1 MLRRRAGSATMIWWQ
16 ASTAAIAVFRAIAP
30 VVRSLTW
37 SSAAISK
44 KAQRS
49 LATSP
54 RVTRTNAKRY
64 TPTLYRSKQMFLRK
78 AELVDSLS
86 RDLAHARNKRD
97 NFAARVTTLSAQIA
111 DLEVRLS
118 AENERLERERA
129 ALEIVAIKKRVRD
142 RSLTFTAGIAGIRNA
157 TEAAETIVPEV
168 REFNESL
175 DVIATT
181 VVNAID
187 GLLVEL
193 DRRIEAARAGKAAPE
208 LQQWLTWCPE
218 SAQIS
223 DRLNRLP
230 VKLTK

>member
-1 MLRRRAGSATMIWWQ
+1 
-16 ASTAAIAVFRAIAP
+16 
-30 VVRSLTW
+30 
-37 SSAAISK
+37 
-44 KAQRS
+44 
-49 LATSP
+49 
-54 RVTRTNAKRY
+54 
-64 TPTLYRSKQMFLRK
+64 MFLRK

-193 DRRIEAARAGKAAPE
+193 DRRIEAARARKAAPE

-230 VKLTK
+230 VKLTKEEATQDRTAA

>member
-1 MLRRRAGSATMIWWQ
+1 
-16 ASTAAIAVFRAIAP
+16 
-30 VVRSLTW
+30 
-37 SSAAISK
+37 
-44 KAQRS
+44 
-49 LATSP
+49 
-54 RVTRTNAKRY
+54 
-64 TPTLYRSKQMFLRK
+64 MFLRK

-86 RDLAHARNKRD
+86 RDLAQARNKRD
-97 NFAARVTTLSAQIA
+97 TFAARVTTLSAQIA

-142 RSLTFTAGIAGIRNA
+142 RFLTFTAGIAGIRNA
-157 TEAAETIVPEV
+157 TEVAETIVPEV

-175 DVIATT
+175 DVIATN

-193 DRRIEAARAGKAAPE
+193 DRRIEAARAGKAGPE

-218 SAQIS
+218 SPQIS

-230 VKLTK
+230 VKLTKEEVAEDRTAV

>member
-1 MLRRRAGSATMIWWQ
+1 
-16 ASTAAIAVFRAIAP
+16 
-30 VVRSLTW
+30 
-37 SSAAISK
+37 
-44 KAQRS
+44 
-49 LATSP
+49 
-54 RVTRTNAKRY
+54 
-64 TPTLYRSKQMFLRK
+64 MFLRK

-97 NFAARVTTLSAQIA
+97 TFAARVTTLSAQIA
-111 DLEVRLS
+111 ELEVRLS

-142 RSLTFTAGIAGIRNA
+142 RFSTFTAGIAGIRNA
-157 TEAAETIVPEV
+157 TEVAETIVPEV

-175 DVIATT
+175 DVIATK

-193 DRRIEAARAGKAAPE
+193 DRRIEAARAGKTGPE
-208 LQQWLTWCPE
+208 LQQWLTWRPE
-218 SAQIS
+218 SPQIS

-230 VKLTK
+230 VKLTKEETTQERTAA

>member
-1 MLRRRAGSATMIWWQ
+1 
-16 ASTAAIAVFRAIAP
+16 
-30 VVRSLTW
+30 
-37 SSAAISK
+37 
-44 KAQRS
+44 
-49 LATSP
+49 
-54 RVTRTNAKRY
+54 
-64 TPTLYRSKQMFLRK
+64 MFLRK

-86 RDLAHARNKRD
+86 RDLAQARNKRD
-97 NFAARVTTLSAQIA
+97 TFAARVTTLTAQIA
-111 DLEVRLS
+111 ELEVRLS

-157 TEAAETIVPEV
+157 TEVAETIVPAV

-175 DVIATT
+175 DVIATN

-187 GLLVEL
+187 DLLVEL

-223 DRLNRLP
+223 DREHRLP
-230 VKLTK
+230 MKLTKEKSAEDRSSTETA

>member
-1 MLRRRAGSATMIWWQ
+1 
-16 ASTAAIAVFRAIAP
+16 
-30 VVRSLTW
+30 
-37 SSAAISK
+37 
-44 KAQRS
+44 
-49 LATSP
+49 
-54 RVTRTNAKRY
+54 
-64 TPTLYRSKQMFLRK
+64 MFLRK

-129 ALEIVAIKKRVRD
+129 ANEIVAIKKRVRD

-157 TEAAETIVPEV
+157 TEVAETIVPEV
-168 REFNESL
+168 REFTESL
-175 DVIATT
+175 DMIATN

-208 LQQWLTWCPE
+208 LPQSLTRSLEFHP
-218 SAQIS
+218 A
-223 DRLNRLP
+223 
-230 VKLTK
+230 K

>member
-1 MLRRRAGSATMIWWQ
+1 
-16 ASTAAIAVFRAIAP
+16 
-30 VVRSLTW
+30 
-37 SSAAISK
+37 
-44 KAQRS
+44 
-49 LATSP
+49 
-54 RVTRTNAKRY
+54 
-64 TPTLYRSKQMFLRK
+64 MFLRK
-78 AELVDSLS
+78 AKLVDSLS

-97 NFAARVTTLSAQIA
+97 TFAARVTTLSAKIA
-111 DLEVRLS
+111 ELEVRLS

-157 TEAAETIVPEV
+157 TEEAETIVPEV
-168 REFNESL
+168 RQFNESL
-175 DVIATT
+175 EVIATN

-193 DRRIEAARAGKAAPE
+193 DRRIEAARAGKAATE

-218 SAQIS
+218 SPQIS

-230 VKLTK
+230 VKLTKEEATQDRTAA

>member
-1 MLRRRAGSATMIWWQ
+1 
-16 ASTAAIAVFRAIAP
+16 
-30 VVRSLTW
+30 
-37 SSAAISK
+37 
-44 KAQRS
+44 
-49 LATSP
+49 
-54 RVTRTNAKRY
+54 
-64 TPTLYRSKQMFLRK
+64 MFLRK

-129 ALEIVAIKKRVRD
+129 ANEIVAIKKRVRD

-157 TEAAETIVPEV
+157 TEVAETIVPEV

-175 DVIATT
+175 DVIATN

-193 DRRIEAARAGKAAPE
+193 DRRIEAARAGKAATE
-208 LQQWLTWCPE
+208 LQQWLTWCPG

-230 VKLTK
+230 VKLTKEEATQDRTAA

>member
-1 MLRRRAGSATMIWWQ
+1 
-16 ASTAAIAVFRAIAP
+16 
-30 VVRSLTW
+30 
-37 SSAAISK
+37 
-44 KAQRS
+44 
-49 LATSP
+49 
-54 RVTRTNAKRY
+54 
-64 TPTLYRSKQMFLRK
+64 MFLRK
-78 AELVDSLS
+78 AKLVDSLS

-97 NFAARVTTLSAQIA
+97 TFAARVTTLSAQIA

-142 RSLTFTAGIAGIRNA
+142 RFLTFTAGIAGIRNA
-157 TEAAETIVPEV
+157 TEVAETIVPEV

-175 DVIATT
+175 DVIATN

-193 DRRIEAARAGKAAPE
+193 DRRIEAARAGKAGPE

-218 SAQIS
+218 SPQIS

-230 VKLTK
+230 VKLTKEEVAEDRTAV

>member
-1 MLRRRAGSATMIWWQ
+1 
-16 ASTAAIAVFRAIAP
+16 
-30 VVRSLTW
+30 
-37 SSAAISK
+37 
-44 KAQRS
+44 
-49 LATSP
+49 
-54 RVTRTNAKRY
+54 
-64 TPTLYRSKQMFLRK
+64 MFLRK

-97 NFAARVTTLSAQIA
+97 TFAARVTTLTAQIA
-111 DLEVRLS
+111 ELEVRLS

-157 TEAAETIVPEV
+157 TEVAETIVPAV
-168 REFNESL
+168 RDFNESL
-175 DVIATT
+175 DVIATN

-223 DRLNRLP
+223 DREHRLP
-230 VKLTK
+230 MKLTKEKSAEEE

>member
-1 MLRRRAGSATMIWWQ
+1 
-16 ASTAAIAVFRAIAP
+16 
-30 VVRSLTW
+30 
-37 SSAAISK
+37 
-44 KAQRS
+44 
-49 LATSP
+49 
-54 RVTRTNAKRY
+54 
-64 TPTLYRSKQMFLRK
+64 MFLRK

-86 RDLAHARNKRD
+86 RDLAQARNKRD
-97 NFAARVTTLSAQIA
+97 TFAARVTTLSAQIA

-142 RSLTFTAGIAGIRNA
+142 RFLTFTAGIAGIRNA
-157 TEAAETIVPEV
+157 TEVAETIVPEV

-175 DVIATT
+175 DVIATN

-193 DRRIEAARAGKAAPE
+193 DRRIEAARAFKAGPE

-218 SAQIS
+218 SPQIS

-230 VKLTK
+230 VKLTKEEVAEDRTAV

>member
-1 MLRRRAGSATMIWWQ
+1 
-16 ASTAAIAVFRAIAP
+16 
-30 VVRSLTW
+30 
-37 SSAAISK
+37 
-44 KAQRS
+44 
-49 LATSP
+49 
-54 RVTRTNAKRY
+54 
-64 TPTLYRSKQMFLRK
+64 MFLRK
-78 AELVDSLS
+78 AKLVDSLS

-97 NFAARVTTLSAQIA
+97 TFAARVTTLSAQIA

-157 TEAAETIVPEV
+157 TEVAETIVPAV

-175 DVIATT
+175 DVIATN

-193 DRRIEAARAGKAAPE
+193 DRRIEAARAFKAGPE

-218 SAQIS
+218 SPQIS

-230 VKLTK
+230 VKLTKEEVAEDRTAV

>member
-1 MLRRRAGSATMIWWQ
+1 
-16 ASTAAIAVFRAIAP
+16 
-30 VVRSLTW
+30 
-37 SSAAISK
+37 
-44 KAQRS
+44 
-49 LATSP
+49 
-54 RVTRTNAKRY
+54 
-64 TPTLYRSKQMFLRK
+64 MFLRK

-97 NFAARVTTLSAQIA
+97 SFAARVTTLTAKIA
-111 DLEVRLS
+111 ELEVRLS

-168 REFNESL
+168 REFNEAL
-175 DVIATT
+175 NVIATN

-193 DRRIEAARAGKAAPE
+193 DRRIEAARAFKAGPE

-218 SAQIS
+218 SPQIS

-230 VKLTK
+230 VKLTKEEATQDRTAA

>member
-1 MLRRRAGSATMIWWQ
+1 
-16 ASTAAIAVFRAIAP
+16 
-30 VVRSLTW
+30 
-37 SSAAISK
+37 
-44 KAQRS
+44 
-49 LATSP
+49 
-54 RVTRTNAKRY
+54 
-64 TPTLYRSKQMFLRK
+64 MFLRK

-97 NFAARVTTLSAQIA
+97 TFAARVTTLTAQIA
-111 DLEVRLS
+111 ELEVRLS

-157 TEAAETIVPEV
+157 TEVAETIVPEV

-175 DVIATT
+175 DVIATN

-193 DRRIEAARAGKAAPE
+193 DRRIEAGARGQSCTRTATVAH
-208 LQQWLTWCPE
+208 LV
-218 SAQIS
+218 S
-223 DRLNRLP
+223 
-230 VKLTK
+230 

>member
-1 MLRRRAGSATMIWWQ
+1 
-16 ASTAAIAVFRAIAP
+16 
-30 VVRSLTW
+30 
-37 SSAAISK
+37 
-44 KAQRS
+44 
-49 LATSP
+49 
-54 RVTRTNAKRY
+54 
-64 TPTLYRSKQMFLRK
+64 MFLRK

-193 DRRIEAARAGKAAPE
+193 DRRIEAARARKAAPE

-218 SAQIS
+218 PPQIS

-230 VKLTK
+230 VELTKEEATQDRTAA

>member
-1 MLRRRAGSATMIWWQ
+1 
-16 ASTAAIAVFRAIAP
+16 
-30 VVRSLTW
+30 
-37 SSAAISK
+37 
-44 KAQRS
+44 
-49 LATSP
+49 
-54 RVTRTNAKRY
+54 
-64 TPTLYRSKQMFLRK
+64 MFLRK

-129 ALEIVAIKKRVRD
+129 ANEIVAIKKRVRD

-157 TEAAETIVPEV
+157 TEVAETIVPEV
-168 REFNESL
+168 REFTESL
-175 DVIATT
+175 DMIATN

-208 LQQWLTWCPE
+208 LPQSLTRSLEYHP
-218 SAQIS
+218 A
-223 DRLNRLP
+223 
-230 VKLTK
+230 K